1 MSKKSSPPRSSSRS
15 PMRTRR
21 GGTSPALPQNP
32 VSSTPP
38 SPITDTSWVGIGAA
52 AAYLGLSASRL
63 RKTLERYSREVDGS
77 IHSEVDGVV
86 AQKFGRLW
94 RVRFSAAWLRP
105 EGT

>member
-15 PMRTRR
+15 PRRTG
-21 GGTSPALPQNP
+21 GGTSPKLQQTP
-32 VSSTPP
+32 VSCAPT
-38 SPITDTSWVGIGAA
+38 SPVTDMSWVGIGAA

-94 RVRFSAAWLRP
+94 RVRFSASWVKP